1 MKIGKWIGLV
11 FLLGLAGIIFTAR
24 VVSAQTPVV
33 TDDQVNAVARE
44 MYCPVCENI
53 PLDVCPTQ
61 ACSQWRE
68 LIRLKLSEGW
78 GKDQIK
84 EYFAAQYGDRVLS
97 EPPRQGL
104 HWLIYILPPVFFLAG
119 VFLVW
124 RVYRTHRKPAA
135 AAVSAQP
142 APSVAEDEV
151 LRRMEEDLRRR
162 EQQK

>member
-1 MKIGKWIGLV
+1 MKTGKWIGLV
-11 FLLGLAGIIFTAR
+11 FLLGLAGVIFAAR
-24 VVSAQTPVV
+24 PVTAQTPVV

-78 GKDQIK
+78 NKDQIK

-104 HWLIYILPPVFFLAG
+104 HWLVYILPPVFFLVG

-124 RVYRTHRKPAA
+124 RVYRSHSKPTAA
-135 AAVSAQP
+135 AAPAQP
-142 APSVAEDEV
+142 APSTAEDEV

-162 EQQK
+162 EQHQ

>member
-1 MKIGKWIGLV
+1 MKTGKWIGWVL
-11 FLLGLAGIIFTAR
+11 LLGLVGVIFTVRAA
-24 VVSAQTPVV
+24 SAQTPVV
-33 TDDQVNAVARE
+33 TDDEVNAVARE

-124 RVYRTHRKPAA
+124 RVYRNHRKPVAA
-135 AAVSAQP
+135 APAEP
-142 APSVAEDEV
+142 APSTAEDEV

-162 EQQK
+162 EQQS